1 MEVSCVKPR
10 WFDVQRQRIES
21 NSSESL
27 GQNLRKG
34 SVLNRGTVAIEMRRN
49 ERS

>member
-1 MEVSCVKPR
+1 M
-10 WFDVQRQRIES
+10 QRQRIES

-34 SVLNRGTVAIEMRRN
+34 SVLNRGTVAIELSRVEGISLEPR
-49 ERS
+49 